1 VARMPRPIASLS
13 LDLARNRRDNHKYK
27 SQTQPKKEEE
37 QSEMKQITWKGNDD
51 ENQISLFEKKN
62 CLLTRADRIS
72 LEFLS
77 CFMARKDF
85 SQLSPTTF
93 FFLSLSFSF
102 LLFFQLLLAIR
113 YYKQEW

>member
-1 VARMPRPIASLS
+1 
-13 LDLARNRRDNHKYK
+13 
-27 SQTQPKKEEE
+27 
-37 QSEMKQITWKGNDD
+37 MKQTKKKLN
-51 ENQISLFEKKN
+51 EKEMTTTTSPTKKKNKKKN

-93 FFLSLSFSF
+93 FSFSLILF
-102 LLFFQLLLAIR
+102 FVFFQLLLAIR
-113 YYKQEW
+113 YYKQE